1 MKYYLDILAAIG
13 LLGIVLFFIYKPLPE
28 FSVQN
33 LQIQGLDGYSI
44 NTNKKTLIV
53 HLSNIECMT
62 CKRDT
67 QVLMRFHNRHAD
79 IPIVD
84 ANILYKDT
92 DTQALIEWKKKTDLQ
107 YAVGIIKNP
116 DIVPYSI
123 PTTLVLTPSGKEE
136 IFGALT
142 YEKLLE
148 ATGKNR

>member
-1 MKYYLDILAAIG
+1 
-13 LLGIVLFFIYKPLPE
+13 
-28 FSVQN
+28 
-33 LQIQGLDGYSI
+33 
-44 NTNKKTLIV
+44 
-53 HLSNIECMT
+53 
-62 CKRDT
+62 
-67 QVLMRFHNRHAD
+67 MRFHNRHAD

-92 DTQALIEWKKKTDLQ
+92 DTQALIEWKKITDIQ

>member
-1 MKYYLDILAAIG
+1 MKYYIDILTAIV

-44 NTNKKTLIV
+44 NTNKNNLIV

-67 QVLMRFHNRHAD
+67 QVLMRFHNRHGD
-79 IPIVD
+79 IPIID

-92 DTQALIEWKKKTDLQ
+92 DTQALISWKNKIDLQ
-107 YAVGIIKNP
+107 YSVGIIKNP

-123 PTTLVLTPSGKEE
+123 PTTLVFTPSGKEE